1 MLFVLVSSYLLHNT
15 LEGQGN
21 RKRSIQMPASVFE
34 IEKNYI
40 LEARFSTAKL
50 FATLF
55 FSNFL
60 LSPTHRSSVLT
71 VPQVTSPGE

>member
-21 RKRSIQMPASVFE
+21 RKRSIQMPASVLE

-40 LEARFSTAKL
+40 LEARFSTA
-50 FATLF
+50 
-55 FSNFL
+55 
-60 LSPTHRSSVLT
+60 
-71 VPQVTSPGE
+71 